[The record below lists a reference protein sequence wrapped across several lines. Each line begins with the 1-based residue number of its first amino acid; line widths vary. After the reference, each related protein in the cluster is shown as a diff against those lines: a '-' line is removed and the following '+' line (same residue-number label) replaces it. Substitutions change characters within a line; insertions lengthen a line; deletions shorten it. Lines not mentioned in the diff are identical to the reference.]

1 MLNYPAAYQSTKGSA
16 LDVDKDFYR
25 RIATEQDSRE
35 LVESIVIPIRSGR
48 AWTVPAGHVFRIVT
62 IEGPQVADLNLWN
75 LHNPRERMWASRTRQ
90 LQAAHVSTFDRLWS
104 TLPFLP
110 LIRQPTLFVNG
121 DDDPLARLS
130 NARWMVRLMPHA
142 RLHVL
147 EGAGHHLLFEQPAE
161 LGALVRAF
169 VGDNEAR

>member
-1 MLNYPAAYQSTKGSA
+1 VRRLVLMSTNTGWGSMPAHPRAFAHLFSVRRLQDPMYYAEIAPELLGGRMRRDPELA
-16 LDVDKDFYR
+16 LR
-25 RIATEQDSRE
+25 AARARATEDPDV
-35 LVESIVIPIRSGR
+35 LGY
-48 AWTVPAGHVFRIVT
+48 W
-62 IEGPQVADLNLWN
+62 W
-75 LHNPRERMWASRTRQ
+75 Q
-90 LQAAHVSTFDRLWS
+90 LLGCATWS